1 MFLPDIRTPNRT
13 ITHLPNTS
21 EQESVRGKEATST
34 STEAESGTDIPSVS
48 QSFTVLDIT
57 GDIAQKR
64 VISIPPVRGSNN
76 DTDKN
81 KYKDRFDSLKRGS
94 IPVEGFIPS
103 NEGERLC
110 HVIAL
115 EIDESYMDFLLSV
128 LRKDGD
134 EFLRRALNT
143 YRFET
148 ADKEPRNPAA
158 YFNKVVQKLRAL
170 HK

>member
-1 MFLPDIRTPNRT
+1 MCFYRIYEPPTGQLPTYQILASRNQ
-13 ITHLPNTS
+13 S
-21 EQESVRGKEATST
+21 EVRRQPQHRLRQSLVR
-34 STEAESGTDIPSVS
+34 IYHPS
-48 QSFTVLDIT
+48 
-57 GDIAQKR
+57 
-64 VISIPPVRGSNN
+64 VRGSNN

-134 EFLRRALNT
+134 EFL
-143 YRFET
+143 
-148 ADKEPRNPAA
+148 
-158 YFNKVVQKLRAL
+158 
-170 HK
+170 